1 MVRING
7 LPVYAATLA
16 FESDGVLRVS
26 LVDDP
31 AVQSNFD
38 VFRAAVP
45 DAKAPALYAVADED
59 RHLVRGVVLRADF
72 PIFRR
77 DTPEDP
83 GYYVIF
89 SAGQIRAF
97 AEQYLA
103 ASRQNAVDTDHDG
116 QEVDGVQM
124 VQYFIKDTAAGI
136 APEGFDDIADG
147 SLFAEYHV
155 TNEDVWDE
163 VRAGTYKGFSVEIFY
178 TLVPMARTP
187 EDDGPTPGLIDRI
200 FSKIQDMKAFEKFK
214 ARLAAL
220 LAEPEQFGSVT
231 TDKGVIVWDGDEDL
245 KAGDRVQVED
255 TDGNRSDAPDGEY
268 VTGDGKTIVVV
279 DAVVSE
285 IRDPEAEVAP
295 AEEQPEQEQ
304 EMTAQQ
310 MAAQHCARFEES
322 YNEKEQHII
331 DAIRSARGN
340 DEEYGYLADA
350 GDDFAVY
357 SYYNEET
364 GWAEKYVRYS
374 VTWNED
380 GSASVSDPKDCR
392 LAFVPM
398 DYDAAAAFNGTA
410 TAEAEAQMEAA
421 LSAAEQFKAEAATLR
436 ARVAELE
443 GQPAGHPAHES
454 FRGNV
459 PDAPAGKTGV
469 KGLDRLASLMKA

>member
-16 FESDGVLRVS
+16 LESDGVLRVS

-45 DAKAPALYAVADED
+45 EAKAPALYAVADED

-77 DTPEDP
+77 DTPDDP

-116 QEVDGVQM
+116 KEVDGVQM

-163 VRAGTYKGFSVEIFY
+163 VKAGTYKGFSVEIFY
-178 TLVPMARTP
+178 TLVPMARTA

-214 ARLAAL
+214 TRLAAL
-220 LAEPEQFGSVT
+220 LAEPEQFGSVS

-268 VTGDGKTIVVV
+268 VTADGKTIVVV

-295 AEEQPEQEQ
+295 AEEQQEQ
-304 EMTAQQ
+304 QMTAQQ
-310 MAAQHCARFEES
+310 MAAQRCAKFEES
-322 YNEKEQHII
+322 YNEKQRKIVE
-331 DAIRSARGN
+331 AIRAARGN
-340 DEEYGYLADA
+340 REDDYGYLADA
-350 GDDFAVY
+350 GDDFAVWTHY
-357 SYYNEET
+357 GEDTE
-364 GWAEKYVRYS
+364 WEDRFIRYS

-392 LAFVPM
+392 MAFVPM
-398 DYDAAAAFNGTA
+398 DYDDAAAFDGTSA
-410 TAEAEAQMEAA
+410 AEAEAQMEAA
-421 LSAAEQFKAEAATLR
+421 LSAAETFKAEAASLR

-443 GQPAGHPAHES
+443 GQPAGHPAHDA

>member
-16 FESDGVLRVS
+16 LESDGVLRVS

-45 DAKAPALYAVADED
+45 EAKAPALYAVADED

-116 QEVDGVQM
+116 KEVDGVQM
-124 VQYFIKDTAAGI
+124 VQYFLKDTEAGI

-163 VRAGTYKGFSVEIFY
+163 VKAGTYKGFSVEIFY

-187 EDDGPTPGLIDRI
+187 ENDGPTPGLIDRI

-214 ARLAAL
+214 TRLAAL

-285 IRDPEAEVAP
+285 IRDPAAEVAP
-295 AEEQPEQEQ
+295 AEEQQQEQ
-304 EMTAQQ
+304 QMTAQQ
-310 MAAQHCARFEES
+310 MAVQRCAKFAES
-322 YNEKEQHII
+322 YGEKQQRIY
-331 DAIRSARGN
+331 DAIRAARGN
-340 DEEYGYLADA
+340 DEELGYLADA

-357 SYYNEET
+357 GYYNDES
-364 GWAEKYVRYS
+364 GWSEKYVRYR

-380 GSASVSDPKDCR
+380 GSASVSDPVDCR
-392 LAFVPM
+392 MAFVPM
-398 DYDAAAAFNGTA
+398 DYDDAAAFDGA
-410 TAEAEAQMEAA
+410 SAAEAEAQMEAA
-421 LSAAEQFKAEAATLR
+421 LAAAEQFKSEAASLR

-443 GQPAGHPAHES
+443 RQPAGHPAHEA

>member
-16 FESDGVLRVS
+16 LESDGVLRVS

-45 DAKAPALYAVADED
+45 EPKAPALYAVADED

-77 DTPEDP
+77 DKEGEA

-103 ASRQNAVDTDHDG
+103 ASRQNAVVTDHDG
-116 QEVDGVQM
+116 REVDGVQM

-147 SLFAEYHV
+147 SLFAEYHI
-155 TNEDVWDE
+155 TNDEVWEDVK
-163 VRAGTYKGFSVEIFY
+163 AGTYKGFSVEIFY
-178 TLVPMARTP
+178 TLVPMARTT

-304 EMTAQQ
+304 QMNAQQ
-310 MAAQHCARFEES
+310 MAAQRCAKFEES
-322 YNEKEQHII
+322 YGEKEQRIL
-331 DAIRSARGN
+331 DAIRAARGG
-340 DEEYGYLADA
+340 DEYGYLADA

-357 SYYNEET
+357 GYYNEES
-364 GWAEKYVRYS
+364 GWEEKFVRYS

-392 LAFVPM
+392 MAFVPM
-398 DYDAAAAFNGTA
+398 DFDDAAAFNGTS

-443 GQPAGHPAHES
+443 GQPAGHPAHEA